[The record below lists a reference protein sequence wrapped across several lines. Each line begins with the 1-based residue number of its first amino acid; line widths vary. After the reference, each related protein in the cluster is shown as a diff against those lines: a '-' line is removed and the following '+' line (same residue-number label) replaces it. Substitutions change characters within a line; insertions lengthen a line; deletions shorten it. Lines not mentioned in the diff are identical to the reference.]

1 MVKILPSKEGRVGSI
16 PGQGVKFP
24 QTLRPKE
31 RNIKQKQYCNKF
43 SKDFKYG
50 LHKIFLIKKYSAS
63 YT

>member
-43 SKDFKYG
+43 SKDF
-50 LHKIFLIKKYSAS
+50 
-63 YT
+63 